1 MKQFTMKTNKA
12 DLLISAN
19 ELLERQ
25 RILFGLL
32 IITFSIGVLFW
43 IEINYYYT
51 LFYIIY
57 RAEFF

>member
-32 IITFSIGVLFW
+32 IITFSIGVLF
-43 IEINYYYT
+43 
-51 LFYIIY
+51 
-57 RAEFF
+57 